1 MKARRARTYVL
12 VGLGLGALAV
22 GAAASWM
29 VGSALIRPV
38 NRSVPRPDGFQVRV
52 VSIPGQG
59 HALAGWW
66 LDRGGSSP
74 VVLLLHSIRSDRSS
88 MVPRARLL
96 ADHGFSVLLID
107 LQGHGETPGRAVTLG
122 WREAGDARA
131 ALGWLR
137 AAAPSRRIGVIGCS
151 LG

>member
-38 NRSVPRPDGFQVRV
+38 NRPVPRPDGFQVRV

-59 HALAGWW
+59 HALAGCSPPS
-66 LDRGGSSP
+66 LHPLGPLVDGATSAAARGP
-74 VVLLLHSIRSDRSS
+74 
-88 MVPRARLL
+88 RLL
-96 ADHGFSVLLID
+96 GAPDRPARPWRDAGEG
-107 LQGHGETPGRAVTLG
+107 GH
-122 WREAGDARA
+122 AG
-131 ALGWLR
+131 
-137 AAAPSRRIGVIGCS
+137 
-151 LG
+151 